1 MTKAWIE
8 SNPADFDDFGALHA
22 LISAAFAFME
32 GRIDP
37 PSSIMAMGPDA
48 LRSKAMAE
56 DFFLIRDAGQ
66 PIACLFG
73 EPRGAV
79 YYVGKL
85 AVAPAHRLAGLARA
99 LLDHAG
105 DHARKRG
112 HAALELQTRVELV
125 ENHATFARLGFQQT
139 DATAHPGY
147 ARPTSLTFQ
156 RAV

>member
-1 MTKAWIE
+1 MTAQIVE
-8 SNPADFDDFGALHA
+8 SNPADFEDFNALHA
-22 LISAAFAFME
+22 LISDAFAFME

-37 PSSIMAMGPDA
+37 PSSIMAMGPDD
-48 LRSKAMAE
+48 LRAKTMAE
-56 DFFLIRDAGQ
+56 DFFLVRDAGQ
-66 PIACLFG
+66 PNACLFG
-73 EPRGAV
+73 QPQGAV

-85 AVAPAHRLAGLARA
+85 AVAPAHRRAGLARA

>member
-1 MTKAWIE
+1 VR
-8 SNPADFDDFGALHA
+8 ALF
-22 LISAAFAFME
+22 FAVFW
-32 GRIDP
+32 GVDLPIPP

-73 EPRGAV
+73 QPRGAV

-85 AVAPAHRLAGLARA
+85 AVAPAHRRAGLARA